1 MGHLR
6 HDRKMMLSVALASLL
21 PLLAQAATAAPVPYR
36 VGPGDVIEVQ
46 VEGRPD
52 LSRMPTVQTTGSIW
66 LPRAGDVEVRG
77 LTSGEIAARVASKLE
92 AADLEAPHVA
102 VRVTGYHSQFV
113 WVLGA
118 VIRPGR
124 KPLRTGT
131 RLVDALLDAGGFQP
145 GASGELIVSRSN
157 GTFADGGHELHLKLA
172 GKDPTPQELQELALP
187 LVAGDHVSATV
198 QRFVGVTGAVQRPGQ
213 YAYEDA
219 LTLGA
224 LVEQAGGLLRSG
236 SDHVVLRRAGA
247 EQEVDLGAVRKGRT
261 PDVALQPGDEVVVKA
276 RRL

>member
-1 MGHLR
+1 M
-6 HDRKMMLSVALASLL
+6 
-21 PLLAQAATAAPVPYR
+21 
-36 VGPGDVIEVQ
+36 GPGDVIEVT
-46 VEGRPD
+46 VDGRPD

-77 LTSGEIAARVASKLE
+77 LTTGEIAARVTSKL
-92 AADLEAPHVA
+92 AGGDLAEPRVA
-102 VRVTGYHSQFV
+102 VRVTDYHSQFV

-118 VIRPGR
+118 VNRPGR
-124 KPLRTGT
+124 KPLRAGT
-131 RLVDALLDAGGFQP
+131 RLLDALLDAGGFLQ
-145 GASGELIVSRSN
+145 GASGEVVVSRSN
-157 GTFADGGHELHLKLA
+157 GSFADGSHELHLRFA
-172 GKDPTPQELQELALP
+172 GKDPSSEELARLGLP
-187 LVAGDHVSATV
+187 LVAGDHVTATL
-198 QRFVGVTGAVQRPGQ
+198 QLFVGVSGAVQRPGQ

-219 LTLGA
+219 LTLGV